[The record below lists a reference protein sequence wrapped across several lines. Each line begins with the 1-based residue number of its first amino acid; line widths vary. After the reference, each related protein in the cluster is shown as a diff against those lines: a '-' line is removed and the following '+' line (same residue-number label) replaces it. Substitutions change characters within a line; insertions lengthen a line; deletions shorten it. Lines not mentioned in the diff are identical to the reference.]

1 MRVLVVNV
9 NTTETMTEAIAQR
22 ARRYANPGTEIIAL
36 TPFFGPD
43 SCNGNLDSYLA
54 AVAVADRVL
63 AYDGPYD
70 AVIQA
75 GFGEHGR
82 EGLQELLDVPAI
94 DITDAAAHLACLLG
108 RRYSVVTTVDRTIS
122 LIEDRLL
129 LSGLAGNCAS
139 VRACGL
145 DVLELGLDSVRT
157 IDAIVHQAQLAVRHD
172 RAEVICFGCAGM
184 GDLAEKVEAAVGV
197 PVVEGVS
204 AGVKLAEALHV
215 LGLSTSKSR
224 TYAPAGRKTILGWPL
239 HATTPR
245 AEPPSS
251 RGEVGAMGGDPTCL

>member
-9 NTTETMTEAIAQR
+9 NTTESMTETIGER

-43 SCNGNLDSYLA
+43 ACSGNLDSYLA
-54 AVAVADRVL
+54 AVAVADRIL
-63 AYDGPYD
+63 AHDGPYD

-82 EGLQELLDVPAI
+82 EGLQELVDVPVI

-108 RRYSVVTTVDRTIS
+108 RRYSVITTVDRTIA
-122 LIEDRLL
+122 LIGDRLL

-139 VRACGL
+139 VRATGL

-157 IDAIVHQAQLAVRHD
+157 IDAIVEQARFAVQND
-172 RAEVICFGCAGM
+172 RAEVICVGCAGM
-184 GDLAEKVEAAVGV
+184 GDLAEKVQAAVGV

-204 AGVKLAEALHV
+204 AAVKLAEALCA
-215 LGLSTSKSR
+215 LGLTTSKSR
-224 TYAPAGRKTILGWPL
+224 TYAPAQRMTILGWPL
-239 HATTPR
+239 HATAAR
-245 AEPPSS
+245 AEAASQ
-251 RGEVGAMGGDPTCL
+251 RGAQA